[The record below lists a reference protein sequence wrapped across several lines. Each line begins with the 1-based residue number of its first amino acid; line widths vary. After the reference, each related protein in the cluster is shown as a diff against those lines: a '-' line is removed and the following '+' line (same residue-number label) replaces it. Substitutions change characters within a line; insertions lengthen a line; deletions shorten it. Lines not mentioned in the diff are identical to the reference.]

1 MPRDV
6 DRRELLIA
14 LNAELT
20 LSRATVCTLA
30 PRLSAWVGR
39 AASADVLAA
48 ELAVP
53 RSQMRRAL
61 AVLPAAA
68 RVARREGERAVSRGA
83 HLLTILD
90 DDYPQIL
97 RDLPLPPPVLYVRGR
112 LPQGPAVAIVGSR
125 QADAYGREAGEWFA
139 RELASAG
146 LTVVSGFARG
156 VDLAAHRGAL
166 AADGAT
172 VAVLGC
178 GVDYDYPRGRG
189 ALRRQML
196 TRGGLVSEF
205 PFGAGPLAQN
215 FPVRNRIIAALAV
228 GTLVV
233 QATAR
238 SGSLIT
244 ARLALELG
252 RDVYAVPGP
261 IFHQRALGPNAL
273 IRDGAVPALHPRDI
287 LESLPTA
294 VRERLPAASPAPAS
308 GASPDEQPAT
318 AVGPAGRLLRR
329 LRPGEPQSPER
340 LVADTDLS
348 IEEALTLLL
357 ELELEGRVRRHPG
370 PAFSR
375 KA

>member
-1 MPRDV
+1 MLRNV

-20 LSRATVCTLA
+20 LSRASVCALA
-30 PRLSAWVGR
+30 PRLDAWVGR
-39 AASADVLAA
+39 AATADILAA

-53 RSQMRRAL
+53 RSQMQRAL
-61 AVLPAAA
+61 AVFPTAA
-68 RVARREGERAVSRGA
+68 RVARRESERAVSRGA

-90 DDYPQIL
+90 DDYPRIL
-97 RDLPLPPPVLYVRGR
+97 RDLPLPPPVLYIRGR

-156 VDLAAHRGAL
+156 VDLTAHRGAL

-178 GVDYDYPRGRG
+178 GVDFDYPRGRG

-294 VRERLPAASPAPAS
+294 IRERLPTAPPSATSSAKDAAAPA
-308 GASPDEQPAT
+308 
-318 AVGPAGRLLRR
+318 GPAGRLLQQ
-329 LRPGEPQSPER
+329 LRPGDPHSPER
-340 LVADTDLS
+340 LAAGTDLP
-348 IEEALTLLL
+348 IEEVLTLLL

-375 KA
+375 RA